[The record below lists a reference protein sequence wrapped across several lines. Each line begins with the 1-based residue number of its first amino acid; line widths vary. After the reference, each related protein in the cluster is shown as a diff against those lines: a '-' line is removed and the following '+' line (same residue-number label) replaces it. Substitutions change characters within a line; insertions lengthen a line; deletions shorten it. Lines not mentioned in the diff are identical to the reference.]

1 MPPIDIDRRALIA
14 AGALAATAGAAH
26 AATRAPAPARPAF
39 LWGTAGAA
47 YQVEG
52 GNSASDV
59 WALEHI
65 KPTYFVEP
73 SGDAADVYNRI
84 DQDLAYVAS
93 LGFNCHRFSI
103 EWSRIEPEQG
113 QISYAGL
120 DYYRRVLETCH
131 RHKLA
136 PVVTYNHNSVP
147 RWFAAAGGFETPDG
161 ILPFVGF
168 CDLVTRHMGDL
179 ISVAAT
185 LNEPNVNAL
194 LNWIPQLQAGHAALA
209 EMRRSIAANLN
220 APRWSSPIFGDFHI
234 QQPIMLEAHAR
245 AYDAIKT
252 ASGGKIPVGVTLAIN
267 DDLPPLPESGLASGV
282 EAKRAQILTP
292 WLNAPGDWVGVQNYT
307 ESRVGPT
314 ADLPN
319 APGVEVT
326 QMDYPFAPRALE
338 AVIRTLAGLTKR
350 PIYVTENGVATE
362 DDTRRVAFIRE
373 AVRGVLAAR
382 ADGVDVRSYIHWSLL
397 DNFEWTNGYRPK
409 FGLVAVDR
417 KTFKRTPKPSAAY
430 FGQIARTGRVA

>member
-1 MPPIDIDRRALIA
+1 MPSFEVDRRGVIA
-14 AGALAATAGAAH
+14 AGVLAATAGAAR
-26 AATRAPAPARPAF
+26 AAPAHGPKF

-47 YQVEG
+47 YQIEG

-65 KPTYFVEP
+65 KPTYFTEP
-73 SGDAADVYNRI
+73 SGDADDVYNRI

-93 LGFNCHRFSI
+93 LGFNCHRLSI

-113 QISYAGL
+113 QVSYAGL
-120 DYYRRVLETCH
+120 DYYRRVLEACH

-136 PVVTYNHNSVP
+136 PVVTYNHNTVP
-147 RWFAAAGGFETPDG
+147 RWFAAAGGFESPDG
-161 ILPFVGF
+161 ILPFVAF
-168 CDLVTRHMGDL
+168 CDRVTRHMGDL
-179 ISVAAT
+179 IAVAAT
-185 LNEPNVNAL
+185 FNEPNVNAL
-194 LNWIPQLQAGHAALA
+194 LYWIPQLQAGQAALDV
-209 EMRRSIAANLN
+209 MRHSIAATLN

-234 QQPIMLEAHAR
+234 QQPVMIEAHAR
-245 AYDAIKT
+245 AYDAIKA
-252 ASGGKIPVGVTLAIN
+252 ASGGRFPVGVTLALN
-267 DDLPPLPESGLASGV
+267 NDLPPRPESGVASGV
-282 EAKRAQILTP
+282 EAKRAQILLP
-292 WLNAPGDWVGVQNYT
+292 WLAAPGDWVGVQNYT
-307 ESRVGPT
+307 ETRVGPT

-319 APGVEVT
+319 EPGVELT
-326 QMDYPFAPRALE
+326 QMEYPFAPRALE

-350 PIYVTENGVATE
+350 PIYVTENGIATE

-397 DNFEWTNGYRPK
+397 DNWEWTNGYRPK

-430 FGQIARTGRVA
+430 FGTIARTGRVA